1 MTHYADTF
9 PCSRITVISTLR
21 TKCFEDENVQLV
33 GGQTGRQT
41 FSMCASKTAAHIL
54 PTPDLATH
62 AAKLERSLPFS
73 HFSSL
78 CVFSYL
84 NSDLCLPSTVS
95 LNMSGVF
102 SYKCGSRYIC
112 PTSIHSTWH
121 VNKHPTALGRWP
133 AAVNTGL
140 EAATK
145 ITALNHA
152 GRRLCTDYTQKIPP

>member
-1 MTHYADTF
+1 MAWPFHD
-9 PCSRITVISTLR
+9 PLCRHISMFQNYSNIN
-21 TKCFEDENVQLV
+21 TKNKVFRRWKCAACWRSN
-33 GGQTGRQT
+33 RQT
-41 FSMCASKTAAHIL
+41 DVQHVCIL